1 MAKKRQKA
9 EEEDFVPPVFDE
21 VAFMRREREAAKA
34 AVITLALAV
43 ALAAASAGLSL
54 AGAWP
59 VALLLLILTP
69 FTLKFIYPLGR
80 VDMTTL
86 DRKTWAALV
95 AILILAWVSLWI
107 LFINPPFA
115 DTTPPI
121 IKEVR
126 VDAPT
131 GGYVKVK
138 HTSDATDL
146 VTMPNATSVN
156 VVAFIPDNDPVVAN
170 FTLKFQNGSFEYR
183 SVPCDHITSQCVLPI
198 TGLVPNKSVTIT
210 ITAHDSHGNMTQDGW
225 TFELLVT

>member
-9 EEEDFVPPVFDE
+9 EEEDFVPPEFDE

-43 ALAAASAGLSL
+43 ALAAASAGLTL

-59 VALLLLILTP
+59 VALLLLIFTP

-86 DRKTWAALV
+86 DRKIWAALV

-121 IKEVR
+121 VKEVLVETATGGSLR
-126 VDAPT
+126 VNHTPDAP
-131 GGYVKVK
+131 
-138 HTSDATDL
+138 DI
-146 VTMPNATSVN
+146 VTLHGVTTVN
-156 VVAFIPDNDPVVAN
+156 VVAYIPDNDPVTAN
-170 FTLKFQNGSFEYR
+170 FTLRFQDGRVEYR
-183 SVPCDHITSQCVLPI
+183 SVACDHLTSKCILSI
-198 TGLVPNKSVTIT
+198 SDLVPSKSVTIT
-210 ITAHDSHGNMTQDGW
+210 ITAQDSHGNMTQDRW
-225 TFELLVT
+225 TFELVT